1 MFSKLPRT
9 IPNDLVGRI
18 WPPALEFNTRAS
30 STDSRTDTIS
40 TLVFIK
46 IKIHFTLV
54 KLDLPV
60 TFSRNHGDV
69 IREQSPGWVHGG
81 VGNVV
86 TLRKYQIKPH
96 SGLTLVLM
104 SLCCERRQWQLLV
117 CRPLVPGDSVFVLN
131 FFYLCVCLCV
141 WFWVTVTTMTRL
153 QGFIWLLFLLMRLQM
168 SWDVRACVSK
178 CCLLDCI
185 SDCILKLTFDLTY
198 LKLHQFA

>member
-9 IPNDLVGRI
+9 IQNDLVGRI

-117 CRPLVPGDSVFVLN
+117 CRPLVPGDSVFVLIFFLPLCVSVCVVLSHGYN
-131 FFYLCVCLCV
+131 DDSSSGFYLAFIFVNAPSNVMGRTCVRVCQNAAYWIASL
-141 WFWVTVTTMTRL
+141 
-153 QGFIWLLFLLMRLQM
+153 IA
-168 SWDVRACVSK
+168 S
-178 CCLLDCI
+178 
-185 SDCILKLTFDLTY
+185 
-198 LKLHQFA
+198 